1 MSGTVDGE
9 VELLNAINVPLES
22 DAVTFTKGMD
32 GFPAFSFNSRS
43 NVFRSAPDIIH
54 RVGPD
59 FSIFAAIHP
68 VTSTG
73 FLFAVV
79 DPSHTY
85 VQFGL
90 RLSSGESDYR
100 RRDSP
105 RGVASRNRRN
115 ITVISL
121 YYADSPPT
129 STAGV
134 RDDVTQVS
142 SNSAAATWVVDS
154 LVGRWSSIAVQT
166 RGPDVAL
173 IIDCDQVSPDSRVIR
188 LPQGLTFDWTSTLY
202 VAQGGPRF
210 AYKFEVSLHNVLVEC
225 YCNAA
230 TGCDAKRIH
239 RNLIYNLTCRLI
251 N

>member
-1 MSGTVDGE
+1 
-9 VELLNAINVPLES
+9 VPLQS

-68 VTSTG
+68 VSSSG

-79 DPSHTY
+79 DASHTY

-90 RLSSGESDYR
+90 RLSTVEFDMKGR
-100 RRDSP
+100 RGSSS
-105 RGVASRNRRN
+105 RGVAQSNRPN

-134 RDDVTQVS
+134 RDDVTQVL

-154 LVGRWSSIAVQT
+154 LVGRWSSLAVQT

-173 IIDCDQVSPDSRVIR
+173 IIDCDQVSPDSRVVR
-188 LPQGLTFDWTSTLY
+188 LPQGLTFDWASTLY

-210 AYKFEVSLHNVLVEC
+210 ANKFEVSL
-225 YCNAA
+225 
-230 TGCDAKRIH
+230 
-239 RNLIYNLTCRLI
+239 NLGGNLPRVIFTLYSTHKITMGHGLRK
-251 N
+251 